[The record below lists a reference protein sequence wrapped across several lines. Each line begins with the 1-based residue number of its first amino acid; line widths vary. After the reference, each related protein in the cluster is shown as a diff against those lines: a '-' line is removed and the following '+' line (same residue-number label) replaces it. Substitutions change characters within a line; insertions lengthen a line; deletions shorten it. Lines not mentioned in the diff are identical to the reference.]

1 VWPSA
6 AQIMACVLDR
16 LPECKMPIQFKKAI
30 KYDARGRVAIVGPAG
45 SGKSFTSLKL
55 ATLLAGDGGKIA
67 AIDTEHGSLS
77 KYADLFDF
85 DVFEMESYSP
95 TNFIDALDEA
105 ERQNYSVLIVD
116 SLSHFWTGKDG
127 ALEFVDMAAKR
138 HKDNMGGWKDFRP
151 HERLMVDRM
160 IASPCHIIVTMRTKT
175 EYKDEEYT
183 SPRGERKTKR
193 VKVGLQPVQRE
204 GLEYEFDLV
213 AYMDEEN
220 NFIVEKTRCPHY
232 AKKAF
237 TQPAAEDFF
246 SFRDWLK
253 GTIREQ
259 GAVAPASESEKAGS
273 QNGGTDLSALTGK
286 IKAAKEQFAK
296 TFGDGGRTAYLG
308 ILGANGAETEEDIAS
323 PEQAAVVLNELTS
336 TFKAMRKEATAAA

>member
-1 VWPSA
+1 
-6 AQIMACVLDR
+6 M
-16 LPECKMPIQFKKAI
+16 
-30 KYDARGRVAIVGPAG
+30 
-45 SGKSFTSLKL
+45 
-55 ATLLAGDGGKIA
+55 
-67 AIDTEHGSLS
+67 
-77 KYADLFDF
+77 FDF
-85 DVFEMESYSP
+85 DVFEMDSYSP

-105 ERQNYSVLIVD
+105 EKQKYSVLIVD

-183 SPRGERKTKR
+183 NPRGERKTKR

-237 TQPAAEDFF
+237 SQPNAEDFF
-246 SFRDWLK
+246 PFRDWLK
-253 GTIREQ
+253 GTTREQ
-259 GAVAPASESEKAGS
+259 VAPAASFEADKSAS
-273 QNGGTDLSALTGK
+273 QNGSNDLPALTGK
-286 IKAAKEQFAK
+286 IKAAKEQFGK
-296 TFGDGGRTAYLG
+296 TFGDAGRTAYAD
-308 ILGANGAETEEDIAS
+308 ILGANGAETEDDIGSA
-323 PEQAAVVLNELTS
+323 EQAGTILNELTS
-336 TFKAMRKEATAAA
+336 AFKSLRKEKKAVAAA